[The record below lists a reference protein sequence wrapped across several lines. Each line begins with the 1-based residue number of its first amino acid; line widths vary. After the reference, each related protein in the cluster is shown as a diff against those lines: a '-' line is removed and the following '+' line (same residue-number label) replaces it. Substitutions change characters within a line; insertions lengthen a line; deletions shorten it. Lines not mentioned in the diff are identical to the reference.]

1 MQRKR
6 VPYQLLLLIILT
18 GFVQGPVLAQTPYDK
33 DYWGEAAQ
41 IEEQVQLLTDRSIYA
56 VEETIHFVAH
66 LTLSG
71 PIQENQWSSILYV
84 ELIASTGKPM
94 VQQKY
99 LLAAG
104 RAEGIVHIPDEAL
117 TGDYYLRSYTRWMR
131 NKGPD
136 SFSYTPLQII
146 NPYRSEVA
154 AQTDEGESRAN
165 LVKVPYHQGVLECIA
180 DSVYQKDTEAVLQL
194 KGSATGYPGVLIG
207 SVTVVPA
214 GSVDLSGQYIVKSS
228 PVEEAQPFMVSF
240 LPDKGG
246 SLIISGMV
254 IGPDQ
259 KTVSHATLHFSVL
272 GENPDYFATITD
284 INGRFILNPFSGA
297 EETMEFFV
305 TPEQEE
311 GRGLEVRI
319 DQEYDSRIL
328 TFPGEQFQL
337 SDDELEVA
345 RRVALNMQLSKA
357 FQIGN
362 LTVDQTAAEKHAE
375 GNRIPFYGTRVNRLL
390 IDDYVRLPNLEEV
403 FINLV
408 PEVQF
413 YRKQGITKIKILSE
427 NNSIGVY
434 NPLIMIDHI
443 SVFDHEAILAL
454 SPEKIERI
462 DLINEIYLKGNVA
475 FGGVLAIHSKNG
487 DMAGIDLPEGSYF
500 FDYQSFSQEGSFIH
514 PTTVQGSRVPDT
526 RNTHYWSGELLMEQG
541 SITEI
546 SFRAPHA
553 PGNYVVLLRGVSP
566 VGEIF
571 SASAPFRVE

>member
-6 VPYQLLLLIILT
+6 VPYQLLLLVILT
-18 GFVQGPVLAQTPYDK
+18 GFVSGPVSAQTPYDK
-33 DYWGEAAQ
+33 DFWGEAAQ

-66 LTLSG
+66 LALSG
-71 PIQENQWSSILYV
+71 AILENQWSNILYV
-84 ELIASTGKPM
+84 ELIGPTGKPM

-99 LLAAG
+99 LITAG
-104 RAEGIVHIPDEAL
+104 RAEGIVHIPAEAL

-131 NKGPD
+131 NKGPG

-146 NPYRSEVA
+146 NPFRSEVA
-154 AQTDEGESRAN
+154 AQTDEGESQAN
-165 LVKVPYHQGVLECIA
+165 LVKVPYRQGVLECIT
-180 DSVYQKDTEAVLQL
+180 DSVYQKDKDAVLRL
-194 KGSATGYPGVLIG
+194 KGSATGYPDLLMG

-214 GSVDLSGQYIVKSS
+214 GAIDLSGQYIIESS
-228 PVEEAQPFMVSF
+228 SVEEAQPFMVSF
-240 LPDKGG
+240 LPDKSG
-246 SLIISGMV
+246 SLTISGTV

-259 KTVSHATLHFSVL
+259 KPVPHATLHFSVL

-284 INGRFILNPFSGA
+284 INGRFTLNPSSGA
-297 EETMEFFV
+297 EESMEFFV
-305 TPEQEE
+305 TPEQEV
-311 GRGLEVRI
+311 GSGLEVRI
-319 DQEYDSRIL
+319 DQEYDSRML
-328 TFPGEQFQL
+328 AFPGEQFQL
-337 SDDELEVA
+337 SVDELEIA

-357 FQIGN
+357 FHVGS
-362 LTVDQTAAEKHAE
+362 LPEDKPAAEEQAE
-375 GNRIPFYGTRVNRLL
+375 GSRIPFYGTRVNRLL

-413 YRKQGITKIKILSE
+413 YRKQGITRIKIISE
-427 NNSIGVY
+427 NSSIGVY
-434 NPLIMIDHI
+434 YPLIMIDHI

-462 DLINEIYLKGNVA
+462 DLIHEIYLKGNVA

-487 DMAGIDLPEGSYF
+487 DMAGIDLPESSYF
-500 FDYQSFSQEGSFIH
+500 FDYQSFSQEIPFVNQ
-514 PTTVQGSRVPDT
+514 TTPKGSRVPDT
-526 RNTHYWSGELLMEQG
+526 RNTHYWSGELLLEQG

-566 VGEIF
+566 DGEIF

>member
-1 MQRKR
+1 MQRKI
-6 VPYQLLLLIILT
+6 VPYQLLLLVILS
-18 GFVQGPVLAQTPYDK
+18 GFMCGPVLAQTPYDK
-33 DYWGEAAQ
+33 DFWGEAAQ

-66 LTLSG
+66 LALSG
-71 PIQENQWSSILYV
+71 AILDNQWSSILYV
-84 ELIASTGKPM
+84 ELIGPTGKPM

-99 LLAAG
+99 LLSAG
-104 RAEGIVHIPDEAL
+104 RAEGSVHIPAEAL

-131 NKGPD
+131 NKGPG
-136 SFSYTPLQII
+136 SFSYSALQII
-146 NPYRSEVA
+146 NPFRSEVA
-154 AQTDEGESRAN
+154 AQTDEGESQAN
-165 LVKVPYHQGVLECIA
+165 LVKVPYQQGVLECIT
-180 DSVYQKDTEAVLQL
+180 DSVYQKDKEAVLRL
-194 KGSATGYPGVLIG
+194 KGSVTGYPGLLMG
-207 SVTVVPA
+207 SVTVVSA
-214 GSVDLSGQYIVKSS
+214 GAVDLSGQYIVESS
-228 PVEEAQPFMVSF
+228 SVEEAQPFMVSF

-246 SLIISGMV
+246 SLTISGTV

-259 KTVSHATLHFSVL
+259 KQVPHATLHFSVL

-284 INGRFILNPFSGA
+284 INGRFTLNPSSGA
-297 EETMEFFV
+297 DESMEFFV
-305 TPEQEE
+305 TPEQEV
-311 GRGLEVRI
+311 GSGLEVRI
-319 DQEYDSRIL
+319 DQEYDSRML
-328 TFPGEQFQL
+328 AFPGEQFQL

-357 FQIGN
+357 FQVGSLPEN
-362 LTVDQTAAEKHAE
+362 KPAAEKHAE
-375 GNRIPFYGTRVNRLL
+375 GNRLPFYGTRVNRLL

-413 YRKQGITKIKILSE
+413 YRKQGKTRIKILSD
-427 NNSIGVY
+427 NSSIGVY

-462 DLINEIYLKGNVA
+462 DLIHEIYLKGNVA

-500 FDYQSFSQEGSFIH
+500 FDYQSFSQYVPFNS
-514 PTTVQGSRVPDT
+514 PPKVQGSRVPDT
-526 RNTHYWSGELLMEQG
+526 RNTQYWSGELLLEQG
-541 SITEI
+541 SMTEI

-566 VGEIF
+566 DGEIF